1 MPVLYGADVRGFYAA
16 LAIHLAPHS
25 ERNASIRCFANP
37 DAHRREDRDPS
48 LSVRLIDGVW
58 NCHAC
63 GARGGPYDAAIAQGH
78 STRSAM
84 DLLVAYGL
92 AERRPR
98 RHGASTRSAGATHP
112 AATRPAQ
119 CAQRPF
125 ALASRARLRVD
136 ERDLARWQ
144 AALASRPRLVNRL
157 VSERGWGYEAM
168 RAPELGFDHGRI
180 TIPIR
185 TRDGQLRGVLRY
197 RPNGRPKMLAV
208 DGTRLGLIPHPAAE
222 PSEHVLLV
230 EGPPDM
236 IAGRSRGLPAI
247 AVPGDHSWR
256 PEWAP
261 LLAGRRVTVV
271 TDADAPGRE
280 LASRIAGD
288 LHGVVSE
295 LVAVDLAP
303 EREDGYDLTDWL
315 LEHEVALT
323 LEQLPR
329 PV

>member
-1 MPVLYGADVRGFYAA
+1 MPVLPGADIRRFYAA
-16 LAIHLAPHS
+16 LAIHLPPHS

-92 AERRPR
+92 AEPRPH
-98 RHGASTRSAGATHP
+98 RHGASTRSAGATQP
-112 AATRPAQ
+112 AAVRAAQ
-119 CAQRPF
+119 CAQAP
-125 ALASRARLRVD
+125 AAVAPVRLRVG
-136 ERDLARWQ
+136 EGDLAGWQ

-157 VSERGWGYEAM
+157 VRARAWGYEAM
-168 RAPELGFDHGRI
+168 RELELGFDRGRI

-185 TRDGQLRGVLRY
+185 SRHGQLRGVLRY
-197 RPNGRPKMLAV
+197 RPNARPKMLAV
-208 DGTRLGLIPHPAAE
+208 DGTRLGLIPHPSVE

-236 IAGRSRGLPAI
+236 IAARSHGLPAI

-256 PEWAP
+256 PEWAA
-261 LLAGRRVTVV
+261 LLAGRRVSVL
-271 TDADAPGRE
+271 TDADAPGRQ
-280 LASRIAGD
+280 LATRIARD

-303 EREDGYDLTDWL
+303 GREDGYDLTDWL
-315 LEHEVALT
+315 LEHQAPLT

-329 PV
+329 LV